1 MDFAAIEQAVNEHE
15 NPQDI
20 LSGVSREVNY
30 GGHTWGLRTLLPWE
44 EAMAALVVGRWRGT
58 LKEADVW
65 MTAIVGLAI
74 VHEDGDP
81 DFCPRS
87 SPDDETYARQRLQY
101 ISRKWHYPY
110 IERLYAEYT
119 EMQGELLEKIQRAE
133 NLSQPETSPF
143 VPLGAILRDKGTLP
157 DVTPGDLLD

>member
-1 MDFAAIEQAVNEHE
+1 MDFAAIEQAVNTQE

-44 EAMAALVVGRWRGT
+44 EAMAALVVGRFRGT
-58 LKEADVW
+58 LKEVDMW
-65 MTAIVGLAI
+65 MAAVVGLAL

-101 ISRKWHYPY
+101 VSRTWHFPY

-119 EMQGELLEKIQRAE
+119 ELQGEVLEKIKRAE
-133 NLSQPETSPF
+133 NLSQTEMSPF
-143 VPLGAILRDKGTLP
+143 VPLGAILKDKDISPDETL
-157 DVTPGDLLD
+157 GDPLS